1 MPSHKTQPPLYPK
14 SHIVAASGIAAA
26 LSIFLLVIPTSDV
39 EARKTYVQL
48 DLDTI
53 TNHLESPGSSRDL
66 DALISETVTFSLAD
80 ELNKQPVPL
89 AAKQTFRGSDRQ
101 TLPVDLPM
109 AMVAEAQPASEWM
122 SVPVESGDTLSV
134 VFERVGLSA
143 STLHAVINS
152 SSDAKRFTRLKAGQ
166 VLDFKL
172 GANGELDA
180 LKSKLND
187 LETLRLDREGDNY
200 VVNNELITPD
210 VRTQYAQGEITSS
223 LFLAAQK
230 AGMSHSLTME
240 MANIFGY
247 DVDFARDIRQGDR
260 FEVVYEE
267 LHVGDKRV
275 GANNILAARFS
286 NRGKTFTAVRFTDKS
301 GYSSYY
307 RADGTSL
314 RKAFIRTPVE
324 FARISSKFNPN
335 RRHPILN
342 KIRAH
347 NGVDY
352 AASTGT
358 PIKATGDGRIV
369 HFGRKGGY
377 GNTIIVQHGQ
387 KYKTLYA
394 HMNRFAKN
402 LRQGSNVSQGQ
413 IIGYVGMTGLA
424 TGPHLHYEFL
434 VNGRH
439 VNPLGVDLPVADPV
453 PQNERTAF
461 MAISNKMMA
470 SLDQNRDTQLAL
482 LEQ

>member
-1 MPSHKTQPPLYPK
+1 MPSHKTKPPLYPK

-101 TLPVDLPM
+101 ALPVDLPM
-109 AMVAEAQPASEWM
+109 AMVAKAQPASEWM

-143 STLHAVINS
+143 STLHSVINS

-230 AGMSHSLTME
+230 AGMSHNLTME

-275 GANNILAARFS
+275 GTNNILAARFS
-286 NRGKTFTAVRFTDKS
+286 NRGKTFTAGKS
-301 GYSSYY
+301 
-307 RADGTSL
+307 
-314 RKAFIRTPVE
+314 V
-324 FARISSKFNPN
+324 
-335 RRHPILN
+335 
-342 KIRAH
+342 
-347 NGVDY
+347 V
-352 AASTGT
+352 
-358 PIKATGDGRIV
+358 
-369 HFGRKGGY
+369 
-377 GNTIIVQHGQ
+377 
-387 KYKTLYA
+387 
-394 HMNRFAKN
+394 
-402 LRQGSNVSQGQ
+402 
-413 IIGYVGMTGLA
+413 
-424 TGPHLHYEFL
+424 
-434 VNGRH
+434 
-439 VNPLGVDLPVADPV
+439 
-453 PQNERTAF
+453 
-461 MAISNKMMA
+461 
-470 SLDQNRDTQLAL
+470 
-482 LEQ
+482 